1 MYSIGSK
8 ALFKKMCAIILAFI
22 MMVMPTI
29 AKPVDV
35 NALEISPKYESA
47 ILIKNIFSIDTK
59 GMASMKTAVSPMPNN
74 MPDRIMV
81 RMIISKIDGTITYNK
96 THQAEWNDMT
106 ERYEV
111 EKTFQLN
118 RRGNYQLRTTIYC
131 YKSGELIETIQ
142 CAPKK
147 QTY

>member
-1 MYSIGSK
+1 MYSTWSK
-8 ALFKKMCAIILAFI
+8 VSFKKMCTIILVFTMI
-22 MMVMPTI
+22 VMPTI
-29 AKPVDV
+29 IKPIGV
-35 NALEISPKYESA
+35 NALEVSPKYESA
-47 ILIKNIFSIDTK
+47 TAIKTIFLIDAK

-131 YKSGELIETIQ
+131 YKSGKLIETIQ